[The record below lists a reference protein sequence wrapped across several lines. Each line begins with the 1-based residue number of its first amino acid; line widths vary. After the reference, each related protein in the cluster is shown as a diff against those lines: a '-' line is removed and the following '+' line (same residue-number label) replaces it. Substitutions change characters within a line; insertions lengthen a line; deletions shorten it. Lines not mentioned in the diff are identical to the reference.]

1 MKNYCKLVP
10 RTPPEG
16 FLDWCREKSRT
27 RDEGEDPLDIHGLVF
42 EAEWVEEEGIAP
54 MLEERKPRKIKMVH
68 LRCTACG
75 EERWV
80 NWKGRT
86 TALGKPDYGFLSIRE
101 HGCESVFDGDE
112 TYCPACGDRVI
123 AKKAAKLGNGYHVS
137 ATAYFM
143 SALLLP
149 DRALALTG
157 WRMERRFGRSGG
169 SYLHAQPYDAYV
181 FTDKD
186 CAKLTGWSKQ
196 YGQYSGYFKAWNP
209 EWRQPQR
216 WVEGWGQET
225 DIFGL
230 TPELVAESQLPHCK
244 LYEYMAG
251 RLFSPNASPAPIAY
265 LRLYQAHPNVETL
278 VTAGLPNL
286 LDELMAEEM
295 RGDRWESNNRGK
307 LALPEIHWKEKR
319 PSAMLGLTREELRQ
333 ARKQGW
339 GQYFWRLYTRCLAH
353 GEKLTEE
360 DLRNIWYLGDEHLCP
375 SSAGGRWGRA
385 SATSS
390 IRRRW
395 RTPGRPRRR
404 TRRRPSG
411 RASRQATCWIT
422 GPWRRAWATTWETRT
437 FAGPGISTRPTRRQA
452 WPRRGGRTG
461 PTTRPSG
468 SATAPCGSGG
478 SAGTAF

>member
-1 MKNYCKLVP
+1 MRNYCKLVP

-80 NWKGRT
+80 NWEGRT

-101 HGCESVFDGDE
+101 NGCESVFDGDE

-123 AKKAAKLGNGYHVS
+123 AKKAAKLGYGYHVS
-137 ATAYFM
+137 GSAYFL
-143 SALLLP
+143 SAQLLP

-157 WRMERRFGRSGG
+157 WCVERRFGRNGG

-181 FTDKD
+181 FTAAD

-196 YGQYSGYFKAWNP
+196 YSGTAGYFRSWNTA
-209 EWRQPQR
+209 WRQPQN

-230 TPELVAESQLPHCK
+230 TPELVEGSQLPHCK
-244 LYEYMAG
+244 LYEYMTG

-265 LRLYQAHPNVETL
+265 LRLCQAHPNVETL
-278 VTAGLPNL
+278 VTAGVSHL

-295 RGDRWESNNRGK
+295 REDRWQYNRKGK
-307 LALPEIHWKEKR
+307 LSLPEIRWKEKR
-319 PSAMLGLTREELRQ
+319 PSAMLGLTREELRL
-333 ARKQGW
+333 ARAQGW
-339 GQYFWRLYTRCLAH
+339 G
-353 GEKLTEE
+353 
-360 DLRNIWYLGDEHLCP
+360 
-375 SSAGGRWGRA
+375 S
-385 SATSS
+385 
-390 IRRRW
+390 
-395 RTPGRPRRR
+395 
-404 TRRRPSG
+404 
-411 RASRQATCWIT
+411 
-422 GPWRRAWATTWETRT
+422 TT
-437 FAGPGISTRPTRRQA
+437 
-452 WPRRGGRTG
+452 
-461 PTTRPSG
+461 
-468 SATAPCGSGG
+468 GG
-478 SAGTAF
+478 STPAALPTARS